1 MPRGTFTFRKVRD
14 GAAMAASGILARRV
28 QDLRSKRMAN
38 NVVHWEVN
46 GKDGPALQKFLGTFS
61 IGTSPP
67 TTR

>member
-1 MPRGTFTFRKVRD
+1 
-14 GAAMAASGILARRV
+14 
-28 QDLRSKRMAN
+28 MAN

-46 GKDGPALQKFLGTFS
+46 GKDGPALQNFLGNFS